1 MNLYI
6 VARCTVPSAA
16 WLMILVRT
24 ERCLAHGPQALLL
37 RMRAVLFD
45 ALPGRDEGFL
55 WCSTVQGRAG
65 QDRQGSAARKVRFIN
80 MVSRGVG
87 ERGERKREQEGGY
100 GNPLFTGL
108 ETGSR

>member
-1 MNLYI
+1 
-6 VARCTVPSAA
+6 
-16 WLMILVRT
+16 MILVRT

-65 QDRQGSAARKVRFIN
+65 QDRARQCSTEGTFHKH
-80 MVSRGVG
+80 GVTWSGG
-87 ERGERKREQEGGY
+87 EG
-100 GNPLFTGL
+100 
-108 ETGSR
+108 